1 MVNVLLSFQR
11 EKVISVAQSARR
23 MGLVVLTFGNFSL
36 RDEETGYI
44 CITPSGMDYD
54 ELKPED
60 IVVVNR
66 DGAVIDGRR
75 TPSVETPL
83 HCAVYRHR
91 NDVFGV
97 CHTHSVF
104 ATAWA
109 CCNVPFPV
117 IVAELAVL
125 VGGRLD
131 TAPYRPLGTP
141 ELAEAVVKT
150 LGVKH
155 AVLMANHGVVAWSHN
170 SVEEAYWRIEIIE
183 AYCRTLTVAVQLGK
197 PLNTFTPGQLQDLL
211 KIKQNLGFVDPRYGL
226 KECELCNND
235 EWRPGVTCQIPAR
248 ETMLGLDPEAEEL
261 VQAVTDQI
269 VARLKND

>member
-66 DGAVIDGRR
+66 DGAVIEGRR

-150 LGVKH
+150 LGGVKH
-155 AVLMANHGVVAWSHN
+155 AVLMANHGV
-170 SVEEAYWRIEIIE
+170 
-183 AYCRTLTVAVQLGK
+183 LTVGADLDAALRNALTVEKGAKTAYLARGI
-197 PLNTFTPGQLQDLL
+197 GQVNVIEENECEKLQAWA
-211 KIKQNLGFVDPRYGL
+211 KARYGQ
-226 KECELCNND
+226 K
-235 EWRPGVTCQIPAR
+235 P
-248 ETMLGLDPEAEEL
+248 
-261 VQAVTDQI
+261 
-269 VARLKND
+269 